1 VIRATRPPAQGAS
14 RSTRDERLGVCVM
27 AENRFTEEK
36 RAAATPDESQWSPG
50 FGPLLLI
57 VLCGVLLIA
66 AIILG
71 VTTGIGLLF
80 AIPLGVLALVVAM
93 VMVRGRSRKTASACP
108 HCGRRINLPS
118 HLAEFNCP
126 NCGQRIEDS
135 SGRGLRHAT

>member
-1 VIRATRPPAQGAS
+1 
-14 RSTRDERLGVCVM
+14 M
-27 AENRFTEEK
+27 AEDRFTEEK
-36 RAAATPDESQWSPG
+36 RAAATPDASQWSPG

-93 VMVRGRSRKTASACP
+93 VLVRGRSRKTVSACP
-108 HCGRRINLPS
+108 HCGQPVDFPA

-126 NCGQRIEDS
+126 SCGQRIEAPAGHD
-135 SGRGLRHAT
+135 LRHAT